1 MTKFEEKVR
10 DLINY
15 HHSESVGDL
24 NTIVKE
30 ESKILYNIAKEE
42 MIEKSF
48 AAMREIYERYGHIP
62 ENCKE
67 EFEQIIRR
75 NHE

>member
-1 MTKFEEKVR
+1 MANFEEKVR

-24 NTIVKE
+24 DTIVKE
-30 ESKILYNIAKEE
+30 ESKILYDIAKNELV
-42 MIEKSF
+42 EKAF
-48 AAMREIYERYGHIP
+48 DAMREIYECYGYIP